1 MSTSD
6 KNSTK
11 DRTDIAEPPDDNASE
26 RGLDS
31 AWKFLDQHRNAAAGG
46 GSAPIDMAALRRKID
61 WHIVPLMFL
70 CYTLQFLDKVIL
82 NVSGQSPFVCLHDMT
97 RHILY
102 TQPGPRPR
110 G

>member
-11 DRTDIAEPPDDNASE
+11 GDHVAVDETTPDGASG
-26 RGLDS
+26 GLDT
-31 AWKFLDQHRNAAAGG
+31 AWKYLDQHRDDAT
-46 GSAPIDMAALRRKID
+46 GSIDITAVRRKID

-82 NVSGQSPFVCLHDMT
+82 NVRGCFPPTDT
-97 RHILY
+97 
-102 TQPGPRPR
+102 PRPAANL
-110 G
+110 